1 MGRAT
6 RRKVIQGAVAG
17 ALSAAGAGTARA
29 HRTGRP
35 PAALSQF
42 SHVVV
47 LMLENRS
54 FDNLLGSLYAPSD
67 LPPGKSFEGLIGK
80 NLSNPIPSGAPAP
93 PGVTSI
99 PILNATD
106 YHDPYPDPGEIYPH
120 VNTQLFNTVSPP
132 YNLPNPLPSTAPMNG
147 FVTDYI
153 QNYPTAL
160 ADPPSYEQYS
170 TIMACFQPQT
180 VPILSTLAR
189 QFAVFDHWFCSVP
202 SQTWC
207 NRAFWHSAT
216 SWGHVINGGSDNEG
230 SLEWLE
236 DSAGNTLF
244 NNLSDAGI
252 DWRIYSSNLVS
263 LTGLIHLRALADYH
277 ETNFPS
283 LEQFFTDCQNGQ
295 LQPYSFLE
303 PNFWT
308 PHNDQHPSSYD
319 SEFYGPAAVGS
330 VLLGENLINRVY
342 DAVRTSASASGNNW
356 RNTLL
361 IITHDEHGGCY
372 DHLSPG
378 TAVPPGGFSR
388 QEDGFKFNRLGVRVP
403 MVMVSAYIA
412 PETIVNKVH
421 EHTSFAK
428 TMEGKW
434 GLPTLTKRDAAA
446 PDFSEVFTSSTPRP
460 ASTWP
465 ILSDHPIPR
474 AWFARNFQNAPLND
488 LQRSIVGMAAALPRS
503 RRLGL
508 QANRLKTVGDALA
521 ALRKVP
527 RLPGAHEPTPQ
538 RFWRPRIRRP
548 RRPRKG

>member
-236 DSAGNTLF
+236 DSSGNTLF

-277 ETNFPS
+277 QTNFPS

-319 SEFYGPAAVGS
+319 SDFYGPSAVGS

-342 DAVRTSASASGNNW
+342 DAVRTSASATGNNW

-372 DHLSPG
+372 DHVSPG
-378 TAVPPGGFSR
+378 PAVPPGGFSR
-388 QEDGFKFNRLGVRVP
+388 KEDGFTFNRLGLRVP

-412 PETIVNKVH
+412 PETIVNTVH

-428 TMEGKW
+428 TLEEKW

-446 PDFSEVFTSSTPRP
+446 PDFAEVFTSSTPRP

-508 QANRLKTVGDALA
+508 QATRLKTVGDALA
-521 ALRKVP
+521 ALRRVP

-538 RFWRPRIRRP
+538 RFWRPRIRPR
-548 RRPRKG
+548 RRPRF